1 VSASATGGRPRPER
15 IPSAW
20 PSYLIVFVASGCTL
34 VLELAAGRLLAPF
47 VGVSIHTW
55 TSVIGVVLAGMSL
68 GNYLGGVLADRAAS
82 RRTLGVLLLAGGLA
96 SLAVPPLASGLGA
109 IAPRSYSLVV
119 RIVLLAALVFF
130 VPSLLLGM
138 VPPVAIKATLGDLG
152 RTGRVVGRIYAASTA
167 GSLVGTFLTGF
178 VLIAHFGIRAVVLSM
193 GLTLIALGALAAAL
207 GAGGHWREATSE

>member
-1 VSASATGGRPRPER
+1 
-15 IPSAW
+15 
-20 PSYLIVFVASGCTL
+20 
-34 VLELAAGRLLAPF
+34 
-47 VGVSIHTW
+47 
-55 TSVIGVVLAGMSL
+55 
-68 GNYLGGVLADRAAS
+68 
-82 RRTLGVLLLAGGLA
+82 
-96 SLAVPPLASGLGA
+96 
-109 IAPRSYSLVV
+109 VV